1 MVEVVGRWWRWWGGG
16 GGGCGEV
23 VEVVGKRRYG
33 GHRGEERYSRVQ
45 VGGPL
50 GIEPG
55 TSGCRATC
63 FTTGLGRG
71 APLGI

>member
-1 MVEVVGRWWRWWGGG
+1 MGG
-16 GGGCGEV
+16 
-23 VEVVGKRRYG
+23 EVVGKSKVG

-45 VGGPL
+45 VGGGVPL

-55 TSGCRATC
+55 TSGCKATC

-71 APLGI
+71 ATLGI

>member
-1 MVEVVGRWWRWWGGG
+1 MGG
-16 GGGCGEV
+16 
-23 VEVVGKRRYG
+23 EVVGKSKVG

-45 VGGPL
+45 VGGGGPL

-55 TSGCRATC
+55 TSGCKATC

-71 APLGI
+71 ATLGI